1 MKAQCL
7 LMVRQVQGKYTK
19 PFAAAAAAASVF
31 IALSKLIINLI
42 ITILSKTHTMEGSLD
57 SPALYGVIPR
67 SAQVSTLMSSAAP
80 AAIHCN
86 TINLI
91 TTILRPYSNT

>member
-7 LMVRQVQGKYTK
+7 PMVRQVQGKYTK
-19 PFAAAAAAASVF
+19 PFAAASVF

>member
-19 PFAAAAAAASVF
+19 PFAAAAASVF

>member
-7 LMVRQVQGKYTK
+7 PMVRQVQGKYTK
-19 PFAAAAAAASVF
+19 PFAAAASVF

-67 SAQVSTLMSSAAP
+67 SAQVSTLISLATP
-80 AAIHCN
+80 AAFHCIDKTYN
-86 TINLI
+86 
-91 TTILRPYSNT
+91 